1 VGDQTELLR
10 DSECGAKV
18 TVGQI
23 GEVRMGTSK
32 EPTQYGWA
40 FLLPTAILL
49 GLVFIYPIVVFLSKS
64 FLDPEPTLRHVINLF
79 DTDIYLRVVWI
90 TFRISLTVTVAC
102 VLLGYPIAYLLCEVS
117 EQTRN
122 LLMIMVLIPFWT
134 SLLVRTYAWMVLLGR
149 RGVFN
154 NILLSL
160 GIFDSPIRLLHNS
173 FAVNVGMIQMMMP
186 FMILAMFSVM
196 KGIDR
201 GLPRAAES
209 LGANKFQAFIRV
221 YLPLSLPGIGA
232 GSLLVFIYSLG
243 FFITPALLGGRK
255 SVMMSMVIEEQV
267 STLLNW
273 GFASA
278 LAVLLLVATLFFF
291 LIYSRF
297 FKIEQL

>member
-1 VGDQTELLR
+1 
-10 DSECGAKV
+10 
-18 TVGQI
+18 
-23 GEVRMGTSK
+23 MGTSK
-32 EPTQYGWA
+32 EPTKYGWP
-40 FLLPTAILL
+40 FLLPSAILL
-49 GLVFIYPIVVFLSKS
+49 GLVFIYPIALFLSKS
-64 FLDPEPTLRHVINLF
+64 FLDPEPTLRHVLHLF
-79 DTDIYLRVVWI
+79 DTNLYVRVVWI
-90 TFRISLTVTVAC
+90 TFRISFTVTVAC

-117 EQTRN
+117 EGTRN
-122 LLMIMVLIPFWT
+122 LLMILVIIPFWT

-154 NILLSL
+154 SILINL
-160 GIFDSPIRLLHNS
+160 GIFDSPMRMLHNT

-186 FMILAMFSVM
+186 FMVLAMFSVM

-221 YLPLSLPGIGA
+221 FLPLSLPGVGA

-255 SVMMSMVIEEQV
+255 SIMMSMVIEEQV

-278 LAVLLLVATLFFF
+278 LALMLLVATMFFF

-297 FKIEQL
+297 FRIEQI

>member
-1 VGDQTELLR
+1 
-10 DSECGAKV
+10 
-18 TVGQI
+18 
-23 GEVRMGTSK
+23 MGTSK
-32 EPTQYGWA
+32 EPTQYGWV
-40 FLLPTAILL
+40 FLLPSAILL
-49 GLVFIYPIVVFLSKS
+49 GLVFIYPIGLFLSKS
-64 FLDPEPTLRHVINLF
+64 FLDPEPTLKHVVHLF
-79 DTDIYLRVVWI
+79 TSDVYVRVMWI
-90 TFRISLTVTVAC
+90 TFKISFTVTVAC
-102 VLLGYPIAYLLCEVS
+102 ALLGYPIAYLLSEVS
-117 EQTRN
+117 ERTRN

-154 NILLSL
+154 NILTGL
-160 GIFDSPIRLLHNS
+160 GIFDSPVKMLHNT

-209 LGANKFQAFIRV
+209 LGANKFQAFVRV
-221 YLPLSLPGIGA
+221 FLPLSLPGVGA

-255 SVMMSMVIEEQV
+255 SIMMSMVIEEQV

-278 LAVLLLVATLFFF
+278 LALMLLVATLFFF

-297 FKIEQL
+297 FRIEQL

>member
-1 VGDQTELLR
+1 
-10 DSECGAKV
+10 
-18 TVGQI
+18 
-23 GEVRMGTSK
+23 MGTSK
-32 EPTQYGWA
+32 EPTQYGWP
-40 FLLPTAILL
+40 FLLPSVILL
-49 GLVFIYPIVVFLSKS
+49 GVVFIYPIVLFLSKS
-64 FLDPEPTLRHVINLF
+64 FLDPEPTFKHLLHLF
-79 DTDIYLRVVWI
+79 DTDIYITVMWI
-90 TFRISLTVTVAC
+90 TFRISFTVTVAC
-102 VLLGYPIAYLLCEVS
+102 ILLGYPIAYLLCEVS
-117 EQTRN
+117 ERNRN

-154 NILLSL
+154 NLLMSL
-160 GIFDSPIRLLHNS
+160 GIFDSPARMLHNA
-173 FAVNVGMIQMMMP
+173 FAVNVGMVQMMMP

-201 GLPRAAES
+201 GLISAAES

-221 YLPLSLPGIGA
+221 FLPLSLPGVGA

-255 SVMMSMVIEEQV
+255 TIMMSMVIEEQV

-278 LAVLLLVATLFFF
+278 LALLLLVATMIFF

-297 FKIEQL
+297 FKIEQPR